1 MPPANQHPF
10 SPIFGANSR
19 TMETILDQTGPEPE
33 STPDGKT
40 LSQVL
45 TDGYDFDFANTFGG
59 GWNLWTKDI
68 GQSILYALVVGLIL
82 FFSFFTIIGPIFLWL
97 PLTAGYFVAADKLS
111 KGLKPEFRDYFGGF
125 RQYGKTLG
133 LSLIFTLVFLLY
145 LVIIFSVAVDFDM
158 IFNLLDGN
166 FTEREFLNW
175 YFEFIGS
182 MFSASLW
189 GYVVGAFFIAIWIF
203 SVPFVVIG
211 NLGAVQ
217 ALIASTKVV
226 FKKFGMLL
234 LYAVVLY
241 ILEYVGALI
250 LYIGLLAAAP
260 LNSFLKYAAYKEIV
274 GTNDKRKEYEE
285 I

>member
-1 MPPANQHPF
+1 
-10 SPIFGANSR
+10 
-19 TMETILDQTGPEPE
+19 METILDQTTPEPDSE
-33 STPDGKT
+33 NAGRT
-40 LSQVL
+40 LSEVL
-45 TDGYDFDFANTFGG
+45 ADGYEFDFANTFGA

-68 GQSILYALVVGLIL
+68 GQSILYALLVGIIL
-82 FFSFFTIIGPIFLWL
+82 FFSFITIIGPIFLWL
-97 PLTAGYFVAADKLS
+97 PLTAGYFVAANKINQ
-111 KGLKPEFRDYFGGF
+111 GLKPEFKDYFGGF

-133 LSLIFTLVFLLY
+133 LSLIFTLIFVLY
-145 LVIIFSVAVDFDM
+145 LVIIFSVAVDFDL
-158 IFNLLDGN
+158 LLDLFAGN
-166 FTEREFLNW
+166 VNEREFLTW
-175 YFEFIGS
+175 YFNFIGS
-182 MFSASLW
+182 LFSASLW

-211 NLGAVQ
+211 KLGAVQ

-226 FKKFGMLL
+226 MKKFGMLL

-241 ILEYVGALI
+241 ILEYVGAII

-260 LNSFLKYAAYKEIV
+260 LNSFLKYAAYSDIV